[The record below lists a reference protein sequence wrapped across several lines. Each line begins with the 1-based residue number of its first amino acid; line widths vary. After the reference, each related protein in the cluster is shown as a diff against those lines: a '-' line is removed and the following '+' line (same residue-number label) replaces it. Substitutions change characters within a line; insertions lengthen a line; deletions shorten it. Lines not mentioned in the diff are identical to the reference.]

1 MTNQRPPPDFQDFRP
16 GAQQA
21 EPPGAHQAQPP
32 PGPPRRRSG
41 GPKKAIRK
49 RSSSFGTILL
59 VLGVGVV
66 ALAGAAIAFLLVAPP
81 TDFIRDQLVAQVK
94 ANTGRDLTIKGDA
107 GLTFYPALGFS
118 MGDVSLSAP
127 AAMGGAA
134 LASMKQMTVQVK
146 LLPLLSRKVV
156 IDRFILQ
163 KPVFNLR
170 IDKQGRKSWDF
181 AAHQVSPARV
191 RVAQAGGGQGS
202 MNDGPASFG
211 ASKLGG
217 PAGASGG
224 GMDIAALEQLE
235 LGDVRIVDGTIG
247 YTDESSGTRE
257 RAEKINATLTLKS
270 ISSPFTVK
278 GDLNYK
284 GEEIAFNSILRSVK
298 AILRQQPADLSAT
311 VQSALVT
318 GTYKGMIDVSKELR
332 LDGSVTA
339 QSSSVRGLARWLGTE
354 LPPATGFGPFSLQG
368 RLKANGPVYNLANAK
383 LALDGATGDGN
394 LTVRTDGARPKVSG
408 DLSLSVLDLNKYMS
422 PTGSANGTGKEPG
435 KAQAGQAKPTSIEDL
450 INRPGPRVKG
460 YTKDTGWSKEPID
473 LSALGIVDANLN
485 LALGKLLY
493 EKIKVG
499 RSRMNVALANSA
511 LTAKLDEMEL
521 YEGTG
526 RGVLTVNAGKPTPEL
541 GANFNLSG
549 VSAQPLLNDA
559 AEINWLAGKGRLLL
573 ALKSSGRNQRQ
584 IVRGLNG
591 TADLAFEDGAV
602 VGVNVPKT
610 VRAVQQ
616 GRLSDISGA
625 PNEQTDFSKLT
636 ATFTIQNGVAIN
648 QDLLMLSPLMRVTGE
663 GKVMLPSQRVDY
675 TVKPKV
681 VASLSGQGGDQ
692 SASGIEVPV
701 RIHGPFQDLNYT
713 PDLQGLLSDPGKA
726 AETVRRL
733 GRQYGGEKTGKVLD
747 KLLGGDNKDGKSID
761 AKKLLDGFLGG
772 R

>member
-1 MTNQRPPPDFQDFRP
+1 MTNQRPPPGFQDFRP

-21 EPPGAHQAQPP
+21 EPPGAHQVQPA
-32 PGPPRRRSG
+32 PGPPQRRSG

-49 RSSSFGTILL
+49 RSSGFGTILL

-66 ALAGAAIAFLLVAPP
+66 ALVGAAIAFLLVAPP

-94 ANTGRDLTIKGDA
+94 ANTGRDLSIKGDA

-163 KPVFNLR
+163 KPVFDLR

-191 RVAQAGGGQGS
+191 RVAQAG
-202 MNDGPASFG
+202 
-211 ASKLGG
+211 GG

-247 YTDESSGTRE
+247 YTDEGSGTRE
-257 RAEKINATLTLKS
+257 RAEKINVTLTLKS
-270 ISSPFTVK
+270 ISSPFSVK

-284 GEEIAFNSILRSVK
+284 GEKIAFNSTLRSVK
-298 AILRQQPADLSAT
+298 AILGQQPADLNAT
-311 VQSALVT
+311 VQSALIT

-332 LDGSVTA
+332 LDGSVTTH
-339 QSSSVRGLARWLGTE
+339 SSSVRGLARWLGTE

-408 DLSLSVLDLNKYMS
+408 ELSLSVLDLNKYMA
-422 PTGSANGTGKEPG
+422 PADSANGAGKKPG

-460 YTKDTGWSKEPID
+460 YTKDTGWSKERID

-526 RGVLTVNAGKPTPEL
+526 RGVLTVNAGKSAPEL

-549 VSAQPLLNDA
+549 ISAQPLLNDA
-559 AEINWLAGKGRLLL
+559 AEIDWLAGKGRLLL

-584 IVRGLNG
+584 IIKGLNG

-610 VRAVQQ
+610 IRAVQQ

-663 GKVMLPSQRVDY
+663 GKVMLPTQRVDY

-681 VASLSGQGGDQ
+681 VASLSGQGGGQ
-692 SASGIEVPV
+692 SASGIQVPV
-701 RIHGPFQDLNYT
+701 RIHGPFEDLNYT

-726 AETVRRL
+726 ADTVRRL

-747 KLLGGDNKDGKSID
+747 DLLGGNNKDGKSID

>member
-1 MTNQRPPPDFQDFRP
+1 MTNQRPPPGFQDFRP

-21 EPPGAHQAQPP
+21 EPPGAHQVQPT

-49 RSSSFGTILL
+49 RSSGFGTILL

-66 ALAGAAIAFLLVAPP
+66 ALVGAAIAFLLVAPP

-94 ANTGRDLTIKGDA
+94 ANTGRDLSIKGDA

-163 KPVFNLR
+163 KPVFDLR

-191 RVAQAGGGQGS
+191 RVAQAGGG
-202 MNDGPASFG
+202 
-211 ASKLGG
+211 

-224 GMDIAALEQLE
+224 GIDIAALEQLE

-247 YTDESSGTRE
+247 YTDEGSGTRE
-257 RAEKINATLTLKS
+257 RAEKINVTLTLKS
-270 ISSPFTVK
+270 ISSPFSVK

-284 GEEIAFNSILRSVK
+284 GEKIAFNSTLRSVK
-298 AILRQQPADLSAT
+298 AILGQQPADLNAT
-311 VQSALVT
+311 VQSALIT

-332 LDGSVTA
+332 LDGSVTTH
-339 QSSSVRGLARWLGTE
+339 SSSVRGLARWLGTE

-408 DLSLSVLDLNKYMS
+408 DLSLSALDLNKYMA
-422 PTGSANGTGKEPG
+422 PADSANGAGKEPG

-460 YTKDTGWSKEPID
+460 YTKDTGWSKERID

-526 RGVLTVNAGKPTPEL
+526 RGVLTVNAGKSAPEL

-549 VSAQPLLNDA
+549 ISAQPLLNDA

-584 IVRGLNG
+584 IIKRLNG

-610 VRAVQQ
+610 IRAVQQ

-636 ATFTIQNGVAIN
+636 ATFTIQNGIAIN

-701 RIHGPFQDLNYT
+701 RIHGPFEDLNYT

-726 AETVRRL
+726 ADTVRRL

-747 KLLGGDNKDGKSID
+747 DLLGGNNKDGKSID

>member
-1 MTNQRPPPDFQDFRP
+1 
-16 GAQQA
+16 
-21 EPPGAHQAQPP
+21 
-32 PGPPRRRSG
+32 
-41 GPKKAIRK
+41 
-49 RSSSFGTILL
+49 
-59 VLGVGVV
+59 
-66 ALAGAAIAFLLVAPP
+66 
-81 TDFIRDQLVAQVK
+81 
-94 ANTGRDLTIKGDA
+94 
-107 GLTFYPALGFS
+107 
-118 MGDVSLSAP
+118 
-127 AAMGGAA
+127 
-134 LASMKQMTVQVK
+134 
-146 LLPLLSRKVV
+146 
-156 IDRFILQ
+156 
-163 KPVFNLR
+163 
-170 IDKQGRKSWDF
+170 
-181 AAHQVSPARV
+181 
-191 RVAQAGGGQGS
+191 
-202 MNDGPASFG
+202 
-211 ASKLGG
+211 
-217 PAGASGG
+217 
-224 GMDIAALEQLE
+224 
-235 LGDVRIVDGTIG
+235 
-247 YTDESSGTRE
+247 
-257 RAEKINATLTLKS
+257 
-270 ISSPFTVK
+270 
-278 GDLNYK
+278 
-284 GEEIAFNSILRSVK
+284 
-298 AILRQQPADLSAT
+298 
-311 VQSALVT
+311 
-318 GTYKGMIDVSKELR
+318 
-332 LDGSVTA
+332 
-339 QSSSVRGLARWLGTE
+339 
-354 LPPATGFGPFSLQG
+354 
-368 RLKANGPVYNLANAK
+368 
-383 LALDGATGDGN
+383 
-394 LTVRTDGARPKVSG
+394 
-408 DLSLSVLDLNKYMS
+408 MS
-422 PTGSANGTGKEPG
+422 PTGSANGAGKEPG

-584 IVRGLNG
+584 IIKRLNG
-591 TADLAFEDGAV
+591 TADLALEDGAV

-610 VRAVQQ
+610 IRAVQQ

-636 ATFTIQNGVAIN
+636 ATFTIQNGIAIN

-663 GKVMLPSQRVDY
+663 GKVMLPTQRVDY

-701 RIHGPFQDLNYT
+701 RIHGPFEDLNYT

-726 AETVRRL
+726 ADTVRRL

-747 KLLGGDNKDGKSID
+747 DLLGGNNKDGKSID